1 MIFFL
6 ASSVL
11 GKRISRI
18 PFLNDASTLIH
29 LHLGR
34 EFGAAAEAAVGSL
47 ATAMVFFLCLFLTEF
62 CTPIRAFSPKAAWEC
77 RFQTKDD
84 SCQIPSSEGKKPKAS
99 GWVFMTDNP
108 PRRCAPPL
116 QGGDF
121 QPANDSRAKFRSS
134 LFVSPLLLKPSFHLI
149 LPAGERSD
157 DFLKT
162 GVKPRDSLRDWGHP
176 ALFSSFC
183 LIVPRTR
190 SSEERV
196 LSTATLRTM
205 RPFNPVSPACFE
217 PLRVTR

>member
-1 MIFFL
+1 MPRPDPR
-6 ASSVL
+6 SP
-11 GKRISRI
+11 RQ
-18 PFLNDASTLIH
+18 
-29 LHLGR
+29 
-34 EFGAAAEAAVGSL
+34 EFGAATEAAVGS
-47 ATAMVFFLCLFLTEF
+47 LFLTEF

-77 RFQTKDD
+77 RFKTKDD
-84 SCQIPSSEGKKPKAS
+84 SCQIPSSEGKKLKAS
-99 GWVFMTDNP
+99 EWVFMTDNP
-108 PRRCAPPL
+108 PRSCGEGSSSLHRR

-121 QPANDSRAKFRSS
+121 QPASDSPAKFRSS

-149 LPAGERSD
+149 LPTEKRSD

-162 GVKPRDSLRDWGHP
+162 GVKHSLRNWGHP